1 MTSHEIHTQARIA
14 SLSVKI
20 AVLALMMRFE
30 TGVTDDWKRMARVR
44 NALCIQRDQLK
55 LSRQQRRNEKR
66 RAG

>member
-30 TGVTDDWKRMARVR
+30 TDVTDDWKRMARCR
-44 NALCIQRDQLK
+44 NALCIQRYQLK